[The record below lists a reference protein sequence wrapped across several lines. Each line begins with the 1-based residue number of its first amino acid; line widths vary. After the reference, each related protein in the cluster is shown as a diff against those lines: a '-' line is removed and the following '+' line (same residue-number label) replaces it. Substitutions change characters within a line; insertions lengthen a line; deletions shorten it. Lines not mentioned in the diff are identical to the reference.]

1 MLASI
6 MGTLKGVAW
15 GRHCSEISVN
25 FYVTDTDM
33 SRVDVISKRKLK
45 LCVMSLLDYDNC
57 TSCDTFVQALSDSV
71 LAIFVIA
78 LSLND
83 AICRF
88 DHL

>member
-1 MLASI
+1 
-6 MGTLKGVAW
+6 
-15 GRHCSEISVN
+15 
-25 FYVTDTDM
+25 
-33 SRVDVISKRKLK
+33 
-45 LCVMSLLDYDNC
+45 MSLLDYDNC

-88 DHL
+88 DHLWFLNAPEACSVTCWQWWRHHSVTVSVHFLVIAIYWRDMWRC